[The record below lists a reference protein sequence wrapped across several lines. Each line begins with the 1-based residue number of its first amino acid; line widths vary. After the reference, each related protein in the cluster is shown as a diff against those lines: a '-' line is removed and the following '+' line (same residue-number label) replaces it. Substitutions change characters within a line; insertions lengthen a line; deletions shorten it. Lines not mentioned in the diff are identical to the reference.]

1 MTKQYRKEFLL
12 SFRRIRHLTR
22 STLPHLRALSASPR
36 RSVVRWRWWSTS
48 SSLSS
53 SPPLFDIKMRIMF
66 KETFCRR
73 ASAFFNGFSPHR
85 MGVIRMQSSTDGGL
99 AKDKYNSSWY
109 VVLAAHFVPIA
120 ITRQFAFVFYSVLWP
135 PQIAHWSHRTQTH
148 TLSKCIEAKSTIF
161 FFFHSAKFTVIQTQ
175 YIRFHLCCFASN
187 LPRYCRRNPR
197 RNPFPII
204 SESQSFSTSCK
215 AFFFSRHHPKYQFSS
230 IPNIRHQF
238 INFKWNCRQQ
248 IYIPIWT
255 KTTQTRN

>member
-148 TLSKCIEAKSTIF
+148 TLSKCIEAKSKIF
-161 FFFHSAKFTVIQTQ
+161 FFF
-175 YIRFHLCCFASN
+175 
-187 LPRYCRRNPR
+187 
-197 RNPFPII
+197 
-204 SESQSFSTSCK
+204 SFSKVYSNPNPVYS
-215 AFFFSRHHPKYQFSS
+215 FSFVLLRIKSTALLPQKPSSQS
-230 IPNIRHQF
+230 IPNNLRISILF
-238 INFKWNCRQQ
+238 
-248 IYIPIWT
+248 YIV
-255 KTTQTRN
+255 